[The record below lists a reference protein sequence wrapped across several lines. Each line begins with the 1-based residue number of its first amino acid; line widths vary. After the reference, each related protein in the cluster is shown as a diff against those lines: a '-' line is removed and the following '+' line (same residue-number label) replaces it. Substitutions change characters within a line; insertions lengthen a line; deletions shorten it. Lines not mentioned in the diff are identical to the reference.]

1 MAIFIPVA
9 FMTGTI
15 GRFFFQF
22 GVTVSVAVFLSLI
35 CALTITPMFCAFFL
49 RVRQHG
55 NSERRGPELGWAVV
69 YSGAVVVLAI
79 FTLIRLLAFWKP
91 IDAWFA
97 WPVLTAVSDLWRF
110 CFSHVPWEQPGLL
123 AQSVRWLL
131 ESCAEFGLTVSALRW
146 GPSLFHFLDRYLLG
160 PVLIRP
166 TDWLMAQFTHAYWA
180 LLRWSLRVQWLII
193 LAGLLLM
200 AAAGLFIHFDLIGT
214 ELVPSEDQSRFQVQI
229 ICPVGSSVDYV
240 DQVLQQCE
248 DYLASRSDVAGLLT
262 TVATERGR
270 LINQADI
277 FVRLVPHR
285 ERRLGQHAII
295 DEVRHEFSQMPGMRA
310 VVLDLSTQGFT
321 AQQGFPID
329 FALQGPDWDKVI
341 EYSDQIIDAMRTS
354 GVVQDIDSDY
364 RPGMPELHVL
374 PDREKCAMVGIPV
387 GTLADT
393 VNALVGGLRVGKF
406 TDRGKRYDVRVR
418 LLAEQRAS
426 PLNLPPLALRGA
438 GGKLV
443 QIRDIARFEIVP
455 TLPILNRYNHQR
467 KIEVTANT
475 AQGVS
480 QGEAIRRCQEIV
492 SGILPQGYTA
502 VDLGNAQ
509 AMRETMERLVFALV
523 LGIII
528 AYMILGVQFNSFI
541 HPFTV
546 LLAMPFAATGALG
559 TLWLTGD
566 TLNMMSMIGLIL
578 LMGLVKKNS
587 IILVDYTNQLR
598 SIGMPL
604 EEAILTACPIRL
616 RPIVMTS
623 AATVAGAIP
632 AAFGLGPGAETRAP
646 MARGIIGGIILST
659 LVTLVMVP
667 VFYVVFERIGQA
679 IRRLVLDRP
688 VPVTVPPPARGL
700 A

>member
-1 MAIFIPVA
+1 
-9 FMTGTI
+9 
-15 GRFFFQF
+15 
-22 GVTVSVAVFLSLI
+22 
-35 CALTITPMFCAFFL
+35 
-49 RVRQHG
+49 
-55 NSERRGPELGWAVV
+55 
-69 YSGAVVVLAI
+69 
-79 FTLIRLLAFWKP
+79 
-91 IDAWFA
+91 
-97 WPVLTAVSDLWRF
+97 
-110 CFSHVPWEQPGLL
+110 
-123 AQSVRWLL
+123 
-131 ESCAEFGLTVSALRW
+131 
-146 GPSLFHFLDRYLLG
+146 
-160 PVLIRP
+160 
-166 TDWLMAQFTHAYWA
+166 
-180 LLRWSLRVQWLII
+180 
-193 LAGLLLM
+193 
-200 AAAGLFIHFDLIGT
+200 
-214 ELVPSEDQSRFQVQI
+214 
-229 ICPVGSSVDYV
+229 
-240 DQVLQQCE
+240 
-248 DYLASRSDVAGLLT
+248 VAGLLT